1 MAVRRRELFA
11 AMRFVSLILLAL
23 AVAAP
28 LRAQSEAGAAGEPPP
43 GGATL
48 LFALE
53 NTLVGD
59 PLGWFGGQLELP
71 VVGERLSAFG
81 GLGYTPELPER
92 GDPSGLSFAVGMRGY
107 HSGSAPHRLFLEASF
122 RQLGTGLGELL
133 HGPALQA
140 GYRYTAERGF
150 TLLVSGGVG
159 HPVDQD
165 RTTVGDGFQPLM
177 SLGLGYTW
185 R

>member
-1 MAVRRRELFA
+1 
-11 AMRFVSLILLAL
+11 MRVVTLILLAL

-28 LRAQSEAGAAGEPPP
+28 IRAQSEAAADEAPSPRRT
-43 GGATL
+43 AL
-48 LFALE
+48 LFTLE

-59 PLGWFGGQLELP
+59 PPGWFGGQVELP
-71 VVGERLSAFG
+71 VAGERLSAFG

-107 HSGSAPHRLFLEASF
+107 HSVAVPHRFYFEVSF
-122 RQLGTGLGELL
+122 RQVGTGLGELL

-140 GYRYTAERGF
+140 GYRYTADEGF

-159 HPVDQD
+159 YAIDED
-165 RTTVGDGFQPLM
+165 RPRIGDDFEPLM
-177 SLGLGYTW
+177 SLALGYAW
-185 R
+185 